1 MEMPTNLFDFILHLD
16 TYLAQIVEVL
26 GVWTYL
32 LLFLVVFCET
42 GLVIAPFLP
51 SDSLMFVA
59 GALAGLDVLN
69 VVVLFFLFVGA
80 AVLGDCVNYWI
91 GSLIGPR
98 AFDGRSRYLK
108 PEHLEQTRAF
118 YDRHGGKAILLA
130 RFIPL
135 MRTLVPFVAGLGA
148 MSFGR
153 FLPYNILGNTIWV
166 SLYFFG
172 GYFFGSHPFV
182 QDNFGLFIVVII
194 VLSFI
199 PVIFEFLRGKVLISR
214 KNLPG
219 T

>member
-1 MEMPTNLFDFILHLD
+1 MDIPTNLFDFILHLD
-16 TYLAQIVEVL
+16 TYLAQVVDAL

-42 GLVIAPFLP
+42 GLIITPFLP
-51 SDSLMFVA
+51 SDSLIFLA

-69 VVVLFFLFVGA
+69 VVVLFFLFVVA
-80 AVLGDCVNYWI
+80 AVLGDSVNYWV

-118 YDRHGGKAILLA
+118 YNRHGGKAIILA
-130 RFIPL
+130 RFVPF

-148 MSFGR
+148 MPYGR
-153 FLPYNILGNTIWV
+153 FLPYNIIGNVIWV
-166 SLYFFG
+166 STYFLG

-182 QDNFGLFIVVII
+182 QENFGLFIVAVFI
-194 VLSFI
+194 LSLI
-199 PVIFEFLRGKVLISR
+199 PVGFELLRGKMQVSR
-214 KNLPG
+214 NKLPG